1 MGDLNRD
8 GVVERAV
15 ANSACN
21 CPRGSVSIFLG
32 IGDGTFTRAADFPT
46 GTEPTGLTVAD
57 FNLDGKLDLA
67 VANAGDKTGSIFLG
81 KGDGTLLPAMDF
93 ATGTSPHPGIAA
105 AFNLDGLGD
114 LGVASFQARSV
125 ALLS

>member
-1 MGDLNRD
+1 MGDFNRD
-8 GVVERAV
+8 GVVDLAV

-46 GTEPTGLTVAD
+46 GTEPTGLTGAD

-67 VANAGDKTGSIFLG
+67 GANAGDNTVSILLG
-81 KGDGTLLPAMDF
+81 NGHGTSLPALHF
-93 ATGTSPHPGIAA
+93 PTSTPPPPVLPA
-105 AFNLDGLGD
+105 
-114 LGVASFQARSV
+114 
-125 ALLS
+125 